1 VKTAD
6 FASGDANR
14 RNHHFSA
21 RATRSRSM
29 DRQLSQEFDQGVAED
44 EIVAGAGH
52 YSLGTVPGTTWKAL
66 VIIGAVT
73 TLWGIVLELMT
84 RGWILPVA
92 DYFPTPLGSG
102 LVLSVLVAGLLI
114 LAVGFGVRRHGA
126 REPPLEPIV

>member
-1 VKTAD
+1 
-6 FASGDANR
+6 
-14 RNHHFSA
+14 
-21 RATRSRSM
+21 M
-29 DRQLSQEFDQGVAED
+29 DGRLSEEFDQGVAED

-52 YSLGTVPGTTWKAL
+52 YNLGTVPGTTWKAL
-66 VIIGAVT
+66 VIIGAIT

-84 RGWILPVA
+84 RGWIYPVA

-114 LAVGFGVRRHGA
+114 LVVGFGVRRRAA